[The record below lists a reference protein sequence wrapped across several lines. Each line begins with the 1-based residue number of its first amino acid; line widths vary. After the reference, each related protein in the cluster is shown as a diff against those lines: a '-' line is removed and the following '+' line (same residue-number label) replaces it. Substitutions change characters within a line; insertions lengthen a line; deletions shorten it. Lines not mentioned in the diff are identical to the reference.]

1 MGGVKERREEEGGI
15 EMEGMEMERKRRAM
29 MQAWLWYK
37 AMVVKE
43 EEA

>member
-1 MGGVKERREEEGGI
+1 MGGVKESREEEGGI
-15 EMEGMEMERKRRAM
+15 EVEGMEMKRKRRAI

-43 EEA
+43 EEV